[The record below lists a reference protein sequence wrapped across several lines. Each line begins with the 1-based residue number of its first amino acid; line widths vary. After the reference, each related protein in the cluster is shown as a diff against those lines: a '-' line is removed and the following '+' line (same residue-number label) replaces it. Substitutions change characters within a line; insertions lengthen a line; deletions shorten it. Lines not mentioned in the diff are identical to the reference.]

1 MKCHDRGYRDRKHL
15 TWNGQGRLL
24 WRGGDSDNASHQVMS
39 DSCHPSDC
47 SLPGFSVNG
56 ILQERILE
64 WVAIPLLSEPPGKP
78 TLKVGKTISN
88 WTVIGNNIL
97 SKKNSMLYIKG
108 QKCVFLYNT
117 FKGQIFHMRRKWDI
131 LWWRVRYYSELYIKT
146 NSYWAIQIKMS

>member
-1 MKCHDRGYRDRKHL
+1 MIEGIETGNIWLGMVKEGFSEEVVTVTMLVIKSCL
-15 TWNGQGRLL
+15 TL
-24 WRGGDSDNASHQVMS
+24 
-39 DSCHPSDC
+39 CHPRDC

-146 NSYWAIQIKMS
+146 NSYWAIHIKMS